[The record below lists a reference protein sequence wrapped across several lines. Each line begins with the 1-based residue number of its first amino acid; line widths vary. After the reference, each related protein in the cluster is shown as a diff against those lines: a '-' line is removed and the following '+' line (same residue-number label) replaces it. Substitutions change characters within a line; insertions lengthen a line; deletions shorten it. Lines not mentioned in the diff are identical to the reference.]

1 MSTAVG
7 IVAFIILAAM
17 IITLCASLYI
27 SSYHLGR
34 IESLLPNSAFVSGNK
49 KTFSQAGLIGKV
61 MRTLSISI
69 LLTVP
74 KIYARKG
81 LVDLDEVTSFPI
93 GMKRTL
99 IVLGAM
105 HPTLIGALILFRIW
119 LHTLDPSRSW

>member
-1 MSTAVG
+1 MSTEAG

-17 IITLCASLYI
+17 TVTLCVSFYI
-27 SSYHLGR
+27 SIYHLDR

-61 MRTLSISI
+61 MRTPSISI

-74 KIYARKG
+74 KIYARKS
-81 LVDLDEVTSFPI
+81 LVDLDEVTNFPI
-93 GMKRTL
+93 RMKRTL

-119 LHTLDPSRSW
+119 LRPLGPIP

>member
-1 MSTAVG
+1 MSTEAG

-17 IITLCASLYI
+17 TVTLCASFYI
-27 SSYHLGR
+27 SIYHLDR

-74 KIYARKG
+74 KIYARKS
-81 LVDLDEVTSFPI
+81 LVDLDEVTNFPI
-93 GMKRTL
+93 RLKRTL

-119 LHTLDPSRSW
+119 LRPLGPIP

>member
-1 MSTAVG
+1 MSTEAG

-17 IITLCASLYI
+17 TVTLCASFYI
-27 SSYHLGR
+27 SIYHLDR

-61 MRTLSISI
+61 IRTLSISI

-74 KIYARKG
+74 KIYARKS
-81 LVDLDEVTSFPI
+81 LVDLDEVTNFPI
-93 GMKRTL
+93 RMKRTL

-119 LHTLDPSRSW
+119 LRPLGPIP

>member
-1 MSTAVG
+1 MSTEAG

-17 IITLCASLYI
+17 TVTLCVSFYI
-27 SSYHLGR
+27 SIYHLDR

-74 KIYARKG
+74 KIYARKS
-81 LVDLDEVTSFPI
+81 LVDLDEVTNFPI
-93 GMKRTL
+93 RLKRTL

-119 LHTLDPSRSW
+119 LRPLGPIP

>member
-1 MSTAVG
+1 MSTEAG

-17 IITLCASLYI
+17 TVTLCVSFYI
-27 SSYHLGR
+27 SIYHLDR

-74 KIYARKG
+74 KIYARKS
-81 LVDLDEVTSFPI
+81 LVDLDEVTNFPI
-93 GMKRTL
+93 RMKRTL

-119 LHTLDPSRSW
+119 LRPLGPIP

>member
-1 MSTAVG
+1 MSTEAG

-17 IITLCASLYI
+17 TVTLCVSFYI
-27 SSYHLGR
+27 SIYHLDR

-49 KTFSQAGLIGKV
+49 KAFSQAGLIGKV

-74 KIYARKG
+74 KIYVRKS
-81 LVDLDEVTSFPI
+81 LVDLDEVTNFPI
-93 GMKRTL
+93 RMKRTL

-119 LHTLDPSRSW
+119 LRPLGPIP

>member
-1 MSTAVG
+1 MSTEAG

-17 IITLCASLYI
+17 IVTLCASFYI
-27 SSYHLGR
+27 SIYHLDR

-74 KIYARKG
+74 KIYARKS
-81 LVDLDEVTSFPI
+81 LVDLDEVTNFPI
-93 GMKRTL
+93 RMKRTL
-99 IVLGAM
+99 IILGAM

-119 LHTLDPSRSW
+119 LRPLGPVP